1 MFARI
6 GQLQRSPQG
15 NLGKIELSS
24 KQWELREG
32 DGDGGDGGRGV
43 ERSRQNATQTAK
55 CEVKWVINWNPLQ
68 CLQMARKKTDKIQGG
83 GTWNVQ

>member
-24 KQWELREG
+24 KQWELREE
-32 DGDGGDGGRGV
+32 DGGRG
-43 ERSRQNATQTAK
+43 
-55 CEVKWVINWNPLQ
+55 
-68 CLQMARKKTDKIQGG
+68 GG
-83 GTWNVQ
+83 GLRDRAKMQLKLQNVR